1 MRYNARGLCRK
12 TWIAMKTIEKTAPLP
27 PAGLLRRLASMLYD
41 TLLLTAVLFIAA
53 FLFVG
58 LTHAVRPAVIK
69 PIFQLYLLLVTG
81 GYFVWFWLHGGQTLA
96 MKTWRLRLVN
106 TAGKALTPRQAIF
119 RFFLAVA
126 GIGLAGIGIAWAV
139 VDRDKQF
146 LHDRLAGT
154 RIVTG

>member
-1 MRYNARGLCRK
+1 
-12 TWIAMKTIEKTAPLP
+12 MKTTGKTAAPLLP

-58 LTHAVRPAVIK
+58 LTHAAQPAAIK
-69 PIFQLYLLLVTG
+69 PLFQIYLLLVTG
-81 GYFVWFWLHGGQTLA
+81 AYFVWFWLHGGQTLA

-119 RFFLAVA
+119 RFFLATA
-126 GIGLAGIGIAWAV
+126 GIGLAGIGIVWAIF
-139 VDRDKQF
+139 DRDKQF

-154 RIVTG
+154 RIVTR